1 VDIER
6 PGADRTA
13 EVAQA
18 FVELAGALV
27 NGYDVVDLL
36 DRLIAHC
43 VQLLEVDAAGLVL
56 ADPSGALQVMVATSE
71 RARFLEVLQ
80 LHAASGPCLDCYR
93 TGLPVNVSDLA
104 ADGHRWPALAAAAQH
119 GGYRAVHAVPLAFQD
134 QTLGAMNLFTTEP
147 GSLSSTD
154 HTIAEALAEVAT
166 VAILGQRALRRSGQ
180 VAEQLQ
186 AALNSRVV
194 IEQAKG
200 MLAQQG
206 GFDLTA
212 AFAAL
217 RTHVRRHNQRLTD
230 GAREVVEGTLTLDA
244 MGGSDAWRPPG

>member
-1 VDIER
+1 MTPAPTPGRHRCRGAAHLGSPWAPRLAYADRGSGIGSCSVVVVLQPAAWPHRGHCDAVGIER

-36 DRLIAHC
+36 DRLVGHC

-93 TGLPVNVSDLA
+93 TGRPVNVWVL
-104 ADGHRWPALAAAAQH
+104 
-119 GGYRAVHAVPLAFQD
+119 
-134 QTLGAMNLFTTEP
+134 
-147 GSLSSTD
+147 
-154 HTIAEALAEVAT
+154 
-166 VAILGQRALRRSGQ
+166 RALP
-180 VAEQLQ
+180 
-186 AALNSRVV
+186 
-194 IEQAKG
+194 
-200 MLAQQG
+200 
-206 GFDLTA
+206 
-212 AFAAL
+212 
-217 RTHVRRHNQRLTD
+217 RHATC
-230 GAREVVEGTLTLDA
+230 TY
-244 MGGSDAWRPPG
+244 